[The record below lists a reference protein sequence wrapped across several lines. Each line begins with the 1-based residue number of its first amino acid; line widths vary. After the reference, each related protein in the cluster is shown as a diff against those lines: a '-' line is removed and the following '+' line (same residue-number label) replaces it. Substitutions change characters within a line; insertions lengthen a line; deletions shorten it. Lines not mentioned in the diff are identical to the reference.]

1 MPRPSARRHGS
12 VPLAGLA
19 LALALGACNGDE
31 GDTAVPPEAE
41 EAPED
46 VAGAAT
52 ALDVPELVRDV
63 SPSVVAVVGGE
74 GGGSGIIFDADGL
87 VVTNAHVAEELD
99 TIEVVLG
106 DGDRVPAELV
116 ASDPLSDVA
125 VLRVGRRGLPAATF
139 PEELPEVGEA
149 VIAVGN
155 PLGLESSVTLGI
167 VSGLQRDLPVPVA
180 AGGQALVD
188 LIQTDAA
195 ISPGNSGGAL
205 VDARGDVVGMTVAYI
220 PPQLG
225 AVSLGF
231 AIPSATVVDV
241 ATQLIED
248 GQVSHAYVGIAPA
261 PLTPEMAQQFGL
273 AAERGTLV
281 QEVIPG
287 GPAEEAG
294 LLRGDVVVAMEDDEI
309 TDLGAFLAAVRRAE
323 PGDEI
328 TLTVVRGDDELELDV
343 VLTERPD

>member
-1 MPRPSARRHGS
+1 MLRPAARQRAA
-12 VPLAGLA
+12 PLAVLVLVLA
-19 LALALGACNGDE
+19 ACNGDR
-31 GDTAVPPEAE
+31 GDTAAPPEAE

-46 VAGAAT
+46 LAEVST

-99 TIEVVLG
+99 AIEVVLG
-106 DGDRVPAELV
+106 DGDRVPATLV

-125 VLRVGRRGLPAATF
+125 VLEVERRGLPAATF
-139 PEELPEVGEA
+139 PVDLPEVGES

-205 VDARGDVVGMTVAYI
+205 VNAGGEVVGMTVAYI

-241 ATQLIED
+241 ATQLIDD

-273 AAERGTLV
+273 GAERGVLV
-281 QEVIPG
+281 QEVLPD
-287 GPAEEAG
+287 GPAQGAG
-294 LLRGDVVVAMEDDEI
+294 VQQGDVVVAIGDDE
-309 TDLGAFLAAVRRAE
+309 TADLGAFLAAVRRAE

-328 TLTVVRGDDELELDV
+328 TLAIVRGDEELEIDV